1 MELETASRMR
11 MRAAALP
18 DGQLWH
24 PGPHDSSGNDAG
36 LGRTVGGVTPSAI
49 RADRRSRHPEAM
61 PARRV
66 AIANSGIAAKE
77 SAFLIG
83 IFGMSAGVLV
93 MDANRFVFRA
103 AHRAFRELD
112 ESRFNSAAHAE
123 RAVHSCWT
131 RFQHRSRPGIRSGGR
146 SR

>member
-1 MELETASRMR
+1 MELENASRMR
-11 MRAAALP
+11 MRTAAAP

-24 PGPHDSSGNDAG
+24 PGSQDASEDG
-36 LGRTVGGVTPSAI
+36 ANRGRRGGGVTPSSI
-49 RADRRSRHPEAM
+49 RADRSSLHAEAM

-66 AIANSGIAAKE
+66 AIRNSGIAPKQ
-77 SAFLIG
+77 SAFVIE

-93 MDANRFVFRA
+93 MDGTRLVFRA

-112 ESRFNSAAHAE
+112 DRCFSSAAHAE
-123 RAVHSCWT
+123 RAVYLSWT
-131 RFQHRSRPGIRSGGR
+131 RFQHRSQPGVRSGR